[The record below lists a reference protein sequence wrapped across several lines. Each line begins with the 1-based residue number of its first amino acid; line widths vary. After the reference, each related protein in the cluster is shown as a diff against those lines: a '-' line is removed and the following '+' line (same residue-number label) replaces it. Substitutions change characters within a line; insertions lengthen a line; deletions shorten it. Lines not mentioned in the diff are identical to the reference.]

1 MEILCDELNSMNL
14 LNNFGLNLCIMPP
27 MSHMVVI
34 SEDGLIRKKEVKYV
48 AIDIRDLVSTLVNY

>member
-1 MEILCDELNSMNL
+1 
-14 LNNFGLNLCIMPP
+14 MPP